1 MFATLFRQVI
11 GLIPLLYI
19 LPGFWGIDGI
29 WLSYPFADTLSAMVV
44 GFLLWREWQRLPLIV
59 QNQEIEES

>member
-19 LPGFWGIDGI
+19 LPHFWGIDGI
-29 WLSYPFADTLSAMVV
+29 WLSYPAADILSASVV
-44 GFLLWREWQRLPLIV
+44 GFLLYREWT
-59 QNQEIEES
+59 

>member
-19 LPGFWGIDGI
+19 LPEFFGINGV
-29 WLSYPFADTLSAMVV
+29 WLAYPIADTMSALVV
-44 GFLLWREWQRLPLIV
+44 SFLLIREWKRLP
-59 QNQEIEES
+59 EINT